1 MIDRSAVPPTLSP
14 SASPLPR
21 AGRPRSRGHSL
32 LQDPRAMKM
41 LVTIAATLSIVI
53 SASAAMAS
61 SFSGNYPVTV
71 THSQHSNFRHCL
83 TLTDNGTLGWP
94 HSGPAVL
101 DGRRDLGGSFQI
113 IGPLIEVV
121 TNQGGGQSGQNAA
134 AVYSATV
141 GYGKFDTGTFEQ
153 IYGGASADSGVVTFG
168 MKGGC

>member
-1 MIDRSAVPPTLSP
+1 MKTL
-14 SASPLPR
+14 L
-21 AGRPRSRGHSL
+21 
-32 LQDPRAMKM
+32 
-41 LVTIAATLSIVI
+41 TIAATLSIVV

-71 THSQHSNFRHCL
+71 THSKFSNFRHCL

-101 DGRRDLGGSFQI
+101 DGRRDLGGSLQI

-121 TNQGGGQSGQNAA
+121 TNQGGTIQNAA

-141 GYGKFDTGTFEQ
+141 GYRKFDTGAFEQ
-153 IYGGASADSGVVTFG
+153 IYGGASSDSGVVAFG